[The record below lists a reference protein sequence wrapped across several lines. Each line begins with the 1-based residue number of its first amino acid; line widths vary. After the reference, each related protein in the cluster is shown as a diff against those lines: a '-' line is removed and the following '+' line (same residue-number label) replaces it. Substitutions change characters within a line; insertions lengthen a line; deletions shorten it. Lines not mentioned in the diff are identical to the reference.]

1 MISSMEI
8 AQNKTETK
16 LIQDE
21 RDAAVQQA
29 EEASWKHE
37 QYIAYTAFGGL
48 IPDPNG
54 EATAV
59 KMTAQQFADQ
69 IGMSRSILYEWRD
82 TIPNFWER
90 VDAKRREM
98 GGKDR
103 LSKVWNGIFLKAASG
118 NAEAAKLYLANFD
131 PNFKMPSQKI
141 EHEAGDSLVDALT
154 LARNRRQVIEGD
166 TVDASDNIQA

>member
-1 MISSMEI
+1 METG
-8 AQNKTETK
+8 QNKTIIKTPQDKAAETVT
-16 LIQDE
+16 
-21 RDAAVQQA
+21 R
-29 EEASWKHE
+29 EEEISWKHE

-59 KMTAQQFADQ
+59 KMTAGQFADQ
-69 IGMSRSILYEWRD
+69 VGVARQTLYEWRD
-82 TIPNFWER
+82 SIPNFWER
-90 VDAKRREM
+90 VDVKRREM

-131 PNFKMPSQKI
+131 PNFKMPSQKV
-141 EHEAGDSLVDALT
+141 EVEAGDMLVDALS
-154 LARNRRQVIEGD
+154 LARNRRQVIEGE
-166 TVDASDNIQA
+166 TVDAANDNQA